1 MLNGTVYVASD
12 GPSLFGGNV
21 TRYDALTGA
30 RIDGVD
36 VVPCSIGAG
45 DGVVYTAGCPD
56 VNRLT
61 TGPAKMRVAT
71 AELMPY
77 PDPTTA
83 AHYRTALIGLAVGE
97 GWVW

>member
-61 TGPAKMRVAT
+61 TDRPRC
-71 AELMPY
+71 
-77 PDPTTA
+77 
-83 AHYRTALIGLAVGE
+83 GLPRQS
-97 GWVW
+97 